1 MCKPKEVCVV
11 DEHSP
16 CAAVVQVSFH
26 NKTKCNK
33 FSRNVDIVIVN
44 G

>member
-1 MCKPKEVCVV
+1 MCKLKEVWVV

-33 FSRNVDIVIVN
+33 FSRNVGVVILN